1 MFKEEVG
8 TSKEVG
14 ATKDELEIV
23 RIAKKATVVAKAMA
37 TIAGRMQETMRL
49 IKGED
54 KPPDEAEDKIPRGGV
69 YGEIEDALDEIR
81 KFGGVIEDCI
91 DKL

>member
-1 MFKEEVG
+1 MPKED
-8 TSKEVG
+8 VG
-14 ATKDELEIV
+14 ATKSELEIV
-23 RIAKKATVVAKAMA
+23 RIAEKATVVAKAMA

-54 KPPDEAEDKIPRGGV
+54 KPPNETENKVPRGGV

-81 KFGGVIEDCI
+81 EFGGVIEECI